1 MSRKKAKAAA
11 KGRSL
16 NREMENKGV
25 YVKASS
31 YATMAEEMPEAYKN
45 VSHVVDAVDGAGIS
59 KKVVKLRAPRKRPGV
74 HIKLIIM
81 RAHSLKDL
89 AEHHIQ
95 RFRVAH
101 IIGINLDN
109 KVVGKIEL
117 TDMNKYEE
125 VMDLLQKTLGAKE
138 LYIKPEIF

>member
-1 MSRKKAKAAA
+1 
-11 KGRSL
+11 
-16 NREMENKGV
+16 
-25 YVKASS
+25 
-31 YATMAEEMPEAYKN
+31 
-45 VSHVVDAVDGAGIS
+45 
-59 KKVVKLRAPRKRPGV
+59 
-74 HIKLIIM
+74 M

-101 IIGINLDN
+101 IIGIDLDN

-125 VMDLLQKTLGAKE
+125 AMDLLQKTLGAKE
-138 LYIKPEIF
+138 LYIKPALF